1 MLNKQLFLILSL
13 SAFLLSGCSTTH
25 YISITPQS
33 NIANNNLTNDRAIK
47 VSTST
52 QLTNSVGSIKTA
64 INERAEIY
72 TTNDINES
80 VKESVLSGLRRL
92 GLTPD
97 QGVMPAADFKIEIT
111 KMSYVTKVK
120 TLKTVATL
128 NFELKATLTAKGQ
141 TYKANYGTQKIKEY
155 GTMPYQQDTQDSMN
169 DLASQTVN
177 RLLSD
182 PNIIILLK

>member
-1 MLNKQLFLILSL
+1 MLNKQLLLTLSL
-13 SAFLLSGCSTTH
+13 SALLLAGCSTTH
-25 YISITPQS
+25 YISITPQ
-33 NIANNNLTNDRAIK
+33 ANVATKNLTNDRVIK

-64 INERAEIY
+64 LNERASIY

-92 GLTPD
+92 GFTPE
-97 QGVMPAADFKIEIT
+97 QGVMPPADFKIEIT
-111 KMSYVTKVK
+111 KMSYVTKVE

-128 NFELKATLTAKGQ
+128 DFELKATLTAKGQ
-141 TYKANYGTQKIKEY
+141 TYTANYGSQKIKEY
-155 GTMPYQQDTQDSMN
+155 GTMPYQQDTEDNMN
-169 DLASQTVN
+169 DLASQTVK

-182 PNIIILLK
+182 PNVIILLK